1 MKKRY
6 LGLICLIYVGIN
18 LYLILS
24 NNLKNYLAPN
34 MQIYLKTSII
44 PLLFIGLVLCFNNK
58 ITYKFKIS
66 DLILLLPAVVL
77 IFAGDGKL
85 TTTMASNRMGNYKN
99 KIKEVK
105 PIEPIEENEPIEEEI
120 KTDEL
125 IVEEFIPDFDVVD
138 ETYNELAN
146 YITYPPRTDKL
157 ANKKIRVRGLSLKSA
172 SYLPSKYAMIGKYSI
187 TCCAADSEFIGF
199 ILDYNK
205 DLVKNNTWYEV
216 EGTLKEDKDA
226 SGYTIMV
233 VKVTNIKEIDESKEE
248 QYIYPCNNYGDGTCS
263 EVLKY
268 DLEY

>member
-34 MQIYLKTSII
+34 MQIYLKISII

-58 ITYKFKIS
+58 ITYRFKIS
-66 DLILLLPAVVL
+66 DLILLLPVVVL

-99 KIKEVK
+99 KTKEVK
-105 PIEPIEENEPIEEEI
+105 PIEPKEEEVIIEEPTIEDIEP
-120 KTDEL
+120 
-125 IVEEFIPDFDVVD
+125 IVEEFIPDFDVKD

-157 ANKKIRVRGLSLKSA
+157 IDKKIRVKG
-172 SYLPSKYAMIGKYSI
+172 
-187 TCCAADSEFIGF
+187 
-199 ILDYNK
+199 
-205 DLVKNNTWYEV
+205 
-216 EGTLKEDKDA
+216 
-226 SGYTIMV
+226 
-233 VKVTNIKEIDESKEE
+233 
-248 QYIYPCNNYGDGTCS
+248 
-263 EVLKY
+263 
-268 DLEY
+268 

>member
-1 MKKRY
+1 MSKRFLGIICLLY
-6 LGLICLIYVGIN
+6 SGLITYMIITD
-18 LYLILS
+18 
-24 NNLKNYLAPN
+24 NLKNYLAPN
-34 MQIYLKTSII
+34 MQVYIKISII
-44 PLLFIGLVLCFNNK
+44 PLVLMGLVLCLNNRVH
-58 ITYKFKIS
+58 YHFKVK
-66 DLILLLPAVVL
+66 DILLLLPIIML
-77 IFAGDGKL
+77 IFAGDGRL
-85 TTTMASNRMGNYKN
+85 TTIMASNRMGNYKN
-99 KIKEVK
+99 KTKEVK

-120 KTDEL
+120 KTDEP

-172 SYLPSKYAMIGKYSI
+172 SYLPSKYVMIGKYSI